1 VENRSVAAN
10 PQEADMQYLVTMTT
24 QVPGGVSDAEVA
36 GVRARESVRSAEL
49 VAAGHLL
56 RLWRPPLQPG
66 EWRTLGLFE
75 AADEI
80 QLEEVLASMPL
91 RIWRHD
97 EVTPLLPHANDPASP
112 TPLHLDWTE
121 YFTTFTLTIP
131 DGADS
136 DAELEAEAS
145 STRRL
150 AAEGKLVRL
159 WRLPSGQALGL
170 WQSDDAEELQKILDT
185 LPLAEWLQ
193 TDLVPLTTHPS
204 DPAHATPTAPA

>member
-1 VENRSVAAN
+1 
-10 PQEADMQYLVTMTT
+10 MQYLVTMTT
-24 QVPGGVSDAEVA
+24 QVPAGVSEAEVDE
-36 GVRARESVRSAEL
+36 VRARESVRSGEL
-49 VAAGHLL
+49 IAAGHLL

-75 AADEI
+75 AADEV

-97 EVTPLLPHANDPASP
+97 EVTPLTPHSNDPASP

-131 DGADS
+131 EGADS
-136 DAELEAEAS
+136 QARLEAEAS

-170 WQSDDAEELQKILDT
+170 WQSDDAEELQKVLDT

-204 DPAHATPTAPA
+204 DPAHATPAA